1 MNDNIPN
8 KSCLKI
14 SFFAV
19 ILSMIGTLWIYY
31 GSQMPSNWLLFLYLA
46 IIVFFYFSV
55 IHSISN
61 SSKNLKHEDI
71 FRVVCTYFLLNF
83 SIIAWFAFA
92 GISFNSFECDA
103 NCLSSNMNKLVD
115 AFYYSTVSFTTI
127 GFGDIVPINTAGKLL
142 LIVEA
147 LISSVNS
154 AMFISIVF
162 LKFKK

>member
-127 GFGDIVPINTAGKLL
+127 GFGDKIGRASCRERVCLA
-142 LIVEA
+142 V
-147 LISSVNS
+147 
-154 AMFISIVF
+154 
-162 LKFKK
+162 